1 MPAPRKPSNVLEFR
15 GSFKKNPSRRRKV
28 IKASDEPIG
37 SPPGYL
43 TQEQVDVWHE
53 ILRIAPPG
61 IIKATDRMPLE
72 VLTCLMCEFRQGPT
86 LFTASRIAQLMALF
100 GRFGLTPADREKMS
114 MQQDEPVKQDQYAEF
129 R

>member
-1 MPAPRKPSNVLEFR
+1 MPAPRKPSNVLELR

-28 IKASDEPIG
+28 
-37 SPPGYL
+37 
-43 TQEQVDVWHE
+43 
-53 ILRIAPPG
+53 
-61 IIKATDRMPLE
+61 IKATDRMPLE